1 MKPAFSALTLSCFA
15 VSCLAVS
22 CALAGTSPGPAAA
35 LPYAPIPPPVDRAY
49 PGEIHLS
56 VDASDVQRRI
66 VHVHETVTGVGPN
79 TVLLYPKWLPGTH
92 APEGPID
99 RVAGI
104 RFSAA
109 GAPLAWTRDPVNMC
123 AFHLHVPPG
132 THSVDVDFDYLSP
145 TTPGVGSPEISR
157 DLMQLEWYT
166 LLMYPAGY
174 FVRQIPAQASLKL
187 PEGWQFGTSLAKVG
201 ADGTTTS
208 FERVSVETLVD
219 SPLYAGRHFL
229 HLDLD
234 PGAKVPFMLSLFADR
249 PEFLKVQPEQLAAY
263 RALVQQAYKLFGS
276 HHFEHYDFLFAV
288 TDQVQQ
294 DGLEH
299 HQSSEIGGDP
309 QSFTEWDKTASGR
322 DLAAHEL
329 THSWNGKFR
338 RPAGT
343 WTPNYDVPMQN
354 SLLWVYE
361 GQTEYW
367 GNVLAGRAGLRTRQQ
382 SLEKFAE
389 LAAYYDNQ
397 AGRRWRSLVD
407 TGNDEIINP
416 RRPQSWNDWQRFE
429 DYYDEGLLL
438 WLEVDTLIRERSQ
451 GKRSLDDFARAFF
464 GINDGSMAVVTYT
477 FDDIVKALNSIEPY
491 DWAGF
496 LEPRV
501 NGINRP
507 SPLGG
512 LAQGGYRLV
521 YTDTAGDYF
530 TASDTQHKRT
540 SLEYSIGVVI
550 GEGDKPGEL
559 SSVLWDSA
567 AFKAGLTEGA
577 QILAVN
583 GIAYD
588 ADVLKDAIR
597 AAHSGTAPIEL
608 IVRTGERYRVVNLD
622 YHGGLRYPHLQ
633 RDASVPARLDD
644 ILSPLS

>member
-15 VSCLAVS
+15 VSCFAVS
-22 CALAGTSPGPAAA
+22 GALAGTSPGPVASV
-35 LPYAPIPPPVDRAY
+35 PYTPIPPPVDRAW
-49 PGEIHLS
+49 PGEIHTS

-79 TVLLYPKWLPGTH
+79 TVLLYPKWLPGDH

-109 GAPLAWTRDPVNMC
+109 GAPITWTRDPVDMC
-123 AFHLHVPPG
+123 AFHLNVPAG
-132 THSVDVDFDYLSP
+132 VHSVEVDFDYLSP
-145 TTPGVGSPEISR
+145 TTRRVGVPEISR
-157 DLMQLEWYT
+157 DLMLLEWNA

-174 FVRQIPAQASLKL
+174 FARQIPAQASLKL
-187 PEGWQFGTSLAKVG
+187 PEGWQLATALAKV
-201 ADGTTTS
+201 ATNGTTTS
-208 FERVSVETLVD
+208 FERVSLETLVD

-229 HLDLD
+229 HVDLD
-234 PGAKVPFMLSLFADR
+234 PGAKVPFMLNVFADR
-249 PEFLKVQPEQLAAY
+249 PELLKVQPEQLAAY

-276 HHFEHYDFLFAV
+276 HHFEHYDFLLAV
-288 TDQVQQ
+288 SDQVQQ

-299 HQSSEIGGDP
+299 HQSSELGGDP
-309 QSFTEWDKTASGR
+309 ESFTEWDKTASGR

-329 THSWNGKFR
+329 THAWNGKFR
-338 RPAGT
+338 RPADL
-343 WTPNYDVPMQN
+343 WTPNYDVPMRN

-382 SLEKFAE
+382 SLDQFAD
-389 LAAYYDNQ
+389 LAASYDNQ
-397 AGRRWRSLVD
+397 AGRRWRALVD

-416 RRPQSWNDWQRFE
+416 RRPQSWTDWQRFE

-477 FDDIVKALNSIEPY
+477 FDDIVKALNAVEPY

-496 LEPRV
+496 LGPRV
-501 NGINRP
+501 NGTNRP
-507 SPLGG
+507 SPLDG
-512 LAQGGYRLV
+512 LVQGGYRLV
-521 YTDTAGDYF
+521 YTDTESDYLMA
-530 TASDTQHKRT
+530 TDTQRKRT
-540 SLEYSIGVVI
+540 SLEYSIGVIVD
-550 GEGDKPGEL
+550 EDDMSGEL
-559 SSVLWDSA
+559 TTVLWDSA
-567 AFKAGLTEGA
+567 AFKAGLTEGGK
-577 QILAVN
+577 ILAVN

-588 ADVLKDAIR
+588 AGVLKDAIR

-608 IVRTGERYRVVNLD
+608 IVRTGERYRVVNVD
-622 YHGGLRYPHLQ
+622 YHGGLRYPHLE
-633 RDASVPARLDD
+633 RDTSVPARLDD
-644 ILSPLS
+644 ILSPRS